1 MATYNKKP
9 THTLPCAHIRA
20 SIWQNASESGP
31 FFATTF
37 TRSFKDKSG
46 AWRNGTSCGLNDL
59 DALLTAA
66 RKAKEW
72 ISVHALKR

>member
-9 THTLPCAHIRA
+9 THTLPCANIRA

-37 TRSFKDKSG
+37 TRSFKDSPAHG
-46 AWRNGTSCGLNDL
+46 GTEPHVV
-59 DALLTAA
+59 LT
-66 RKAKEW
+66 
-72 ISVHALKR
+72 I